1 MCTQSN
7 NNFII
12 SDGKK
17 FYLSGI
23 NKDKY
28 EKYIKD
34 KKSLKLK
41 DFNDVVKNT
50 DVSALAAAS
59 IYHFTNTTPRDVKI
73 YLNSEKIPVRNN

>member
-1 MCTQSN
+1 MKLTNIRYN

-41 DFNDVVKNT
+41 DYKKTDITKELTGLMEEYDVYSHVNFYGFDSQT
-50 DVSALAAAS
+50 GGG
-59 IYHFTNTTPRDVKI
+59 
-73 YLNSEKIPVRNN
+73 

>member
-1 MCTQSN
+1 MKLTNIRYN

-12 SDGKK
+12 SDSNK
-17 FYLSGI
+17 FYRSEI

-41 DFNDVVKNT
+41 DHKKDDITKKLT
-50 DVSALAAAS
+50 GLMKEYD
-59 IYHFTNTTPRDVKI
+59 IYSHVNFCGFDGQ
-73 YLNSEKIPVRNN
+73 SGG